1 MARWI
6 WFAGFTAFLVIGYFA
21 TFYEH
26 GKAQWRSVRFVEGEL
41 QAGANDVLK
50 RVSATWA
57 RVQVDGQIATLTG
70 VAPSE
75 ADRDDLESAVR
86 AAVGPGGPWLG
97 GITQVRDEMTVA
109 KPVAPYTWSAVRT
122 ADGGVKLSGY
132 VPGRRHRHAIGAE
145 ARKLF
150 PKGVE
155 DETVIAAGHATG
167 PWADTAI
174 WSLQQLSKLQSG
186 EARFVDALIVVRG
199 QARNADVQSAIYMS
213 AKALKRP
220 YEGVAEVTL
229 AAAGTLPPAP
239 TEPAPPPVEPP
250 APRLGAAD
258 CQKLIDEAM
267 SNNIIEFA
275 SGSAKLKASSHGL
288 LDRMAQTA
296 ADCGGLRL
304 RLTGHTDGTSLELA
318 KDELSQ
324 QRADAAANYLAAKGL
339 ARERLITE
347 GAGSSEPVAENSTVA
362 GQARNRRVEIT
373 VLP

>member
-6 WFAGFTAFLVIGYFA
+6 WFAGITALLVIGYFA

-26 GKAQWRSVRFVEGEL
+26 GKAHWRSVRFVEGEL
-41 QAGANDVLK
+41 QAKANDVLK
-50 RVSATWA
+50 RASATWA

-86 AAVGPGGPWLG
+86 AAAGPGGPWFG
-97 GITQVRDEMTVA
+97 GITQVRDQMTVA

-122 ADGGVKLSGY
+122 PQGGVELSGF
-132 VPGRRHRHAIGAE
+132 VPGRRHRQTIGAE

-150 PKGVE
+150 PNGVA
-155 DETVIAAGHATG
+155 DKTVVAAGHPTG

-174 WSLQQLSKLQSG
+174 WSLKQLAQLQSG
-186 EARFVDALIVVRG
+186 EARFVDALVIVRG
-199 QARNADVQSAIYMS
+199 QARDADAQAAIYAS

-229 AAAGTLPPAP
+229 ASAGAPLPAP
-239 TEPAPPPVEPP
+239 TEPALVEPP
-250 APRLGAAD
+250 AARLGAAD
-258 CQKLIDEAM
+258 CQKLIDAAM
-267 SNNIIEFA
+267 VNNIIEFA
-275 SGSAKLKASSHGL
+275 SGSAKLKASSHPL

-304 RLTGHTDGTSLELA
+304 RITGHTDGTSLELA
-318 KDELSQ
+318 KDELSL
-324 QRADAAANYLAAKGL
+324 QRADAAANYLATKGIP
-339 ARERLITE
+339 RERLLTD
-347 GAGSSEPVAENSTVA
+347 GAASSEPVAENSTIE
-362 GQARNRRVEIT
+362 GQARNRRIEIT